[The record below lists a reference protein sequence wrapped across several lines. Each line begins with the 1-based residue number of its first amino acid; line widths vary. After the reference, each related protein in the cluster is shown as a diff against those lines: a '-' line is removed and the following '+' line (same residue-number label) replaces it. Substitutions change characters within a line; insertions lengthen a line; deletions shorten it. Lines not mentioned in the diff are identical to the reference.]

1 MDSWEFK
8 TLMLNRDD
16 EYIDFDDVYGYNRD
30 NDNYTYDADKSV
42 IDKINFMDPNIST
55 IELKDGTKMS
65 CLFEIIK
72 DEKSRYRKNINIKF
86 VYTDREEFEFTIS
99 EYGGAYIYNYNFNS
113 LKSFFDRDGY
123 DSDGNYITTNDF
135 RISGVRYEDDW
146 QVFNDYDIDVIG
158 VIK

>member
-42 IDKINFMDPNIST
+42 IDKITFMDPNIST

-65 CLFEIIK
+65 CLFEIVK
-72 DEKSRYRKNINIKF
+72 GENSGYKKNINIKF
-86 VYTDREEFEFTIS
+86 VDTDREELKFTIS
-99 EYGGAYIYNYNFNS
+99 EYGEAYIFNYNFKS
-113 LKSFFDRDGY
+113 LIYFFDRDGSY
-123 DSDGNYITTNDF
+123 EYDGNTNNF
-135 RISGVRYEDDW
+135 RISGVKYDDDW
-146 QVFNDYDIDVIG
+146 QFLDKYNDIDVIG
-158 VIK
+158 VFK